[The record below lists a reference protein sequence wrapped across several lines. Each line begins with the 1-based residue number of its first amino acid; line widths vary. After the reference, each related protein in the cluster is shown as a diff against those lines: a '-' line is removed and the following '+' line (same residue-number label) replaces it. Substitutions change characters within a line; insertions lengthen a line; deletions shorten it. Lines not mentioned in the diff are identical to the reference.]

1 MSATKIAA
9 SFRVS
14 LTALSPKQADRRVAV
29 ALAWCASML
38 RLRKAWKR
46 EAHPRVS
53 ARDAYPRR
61 LKHNTVAEGE
71 IDNESRLARRDPFSD
86 TCPTAASLRI
96 TSV

>member
-61 LKHNTVAEGE
+61 VGYST
-71 IDNESRLARRDPFSD
+71 LAKGGIENGRDF
-86 TCPTAASLRI
+86 ARQN
-96 TSV
+96 VQ